1 MVHYQPTPVHSRGR
15 LHIREA
21 VCNSASA
28 LAREGLLQPRRQR
41 TISRPVEFHGFGFLT
56 GADVVL
62 RFLPDQEHAGIRF
75 QRVDLPGTK
84 PIPATLEHV
93 VPRQRRTAIS
103 NGEATVELIEHVMA
117 ALAGLQI
124 DNCLVQLNAPEAPGA
139 DGSSLG
145 FVQALLD
152 AGIVEQS
159 APRDVLVVRQP
170 NRASADG
177 NHMEI
182 SVGPIF
188 RRTLVI
194 SYELDYGTRSPIK
207 PQLLTFEFTPE
218 SFVTNLAFA
227 RTFVLETEVAALKA
241 QGYGS
246 RVTEK
251 DLLIFGEDGVV
262 GNELRATDE
271 CVRHKVLD
279 CIGDFALLGCDV
291 HGHFRAYRSGHNLN
305 HAICRQVLASQ
316 TSAQPLRKAA

>member
-1 MVHYQPTPVHSRGR
+1 MPECSSSGRKRSVTSAPVR
-15 LHIREA
+15 
-21 VCNSASA
+21 
-28 LAREGLLQPRRQR
+28 
-41 TISRPVEFHGFGFLT
+41 
-56 GADVVL
+56 
-62 RFLPDQEHAGIRF
+62 
-75 QRVDLPGTK
+75 K

-93 VPRQRRTAIS
+93 VTRQRRTAIS

-124 DNCLVQLNAPEAPGA
+124 DNCLVQLNATEAPGA

-145 FVQALLD
+145 FVYSLLE

-159 APRDVLVVRQP
+159 ASRDVLVIRQP
-170 NRASADG
+170 ARASDG

-182 SVGPIF
+182 SAGPVF

-194 SYELDYGTRSPIK
+194 SYELDYGPRSPIK
-207 PQLLTFEFTPE
+207 PQLLTFEFSPE
-218 SFVTNLAFA
+218 TFVANLAFA

-241 QGYGS
+241 QGYGT

-251 DLLIFGEDGVV
+251 DLLVFGTDGVI

-279 CIGDFALLGCDV
+279 CIGDFALLGCDI

-305 HAICRQVLASQ
+305 HAICRQVLAAQ
-316 TSAQPLRKAA
+316 TTAQSLRKAA

>member
-1 MVHYQPTPVHSRGR
+1 M
-15 LHIREA
+15 
-21 VCNSASA
+21 
-28 LAREGLLQPRRQR
+28 QPRRQR
-41 TISRPVEFHGFGFLT
+41 TIARPAEFHGFGFLT
-56 GADVVL
+56 GADVAL
-62 RFLPDQEHAGIRF
+62 RFLPDDEHAGIRF
-75 QRVDLPGTK
+75 QRVDLSGTN

-93 VPRQRRTAIS
+93 VARQRRTAIS

-145 FVQALLD
+145 FVHSLLE
-152 AGIVEQS
+152 AGIAEQT
-159 APRDVLVVRQP
+159 APRDVLVIRQP
-170 NRASADG
+170 SRSSASG
-177 NHMEI
+177 NHAEI
-182 SVGPIF
+182 TAGPVF

-194 SYELDYGTRSPIK
+194 SYELDYGPRSPIK
-207 PQLLTFEFTPE
+207 PQLLTFEFSPE
-218 SFVTNLAFA
+218 SFVANLAFA
-227 RTFVLETEVAALKA
+227 RTFVLESEVAALKA

-251 DLLIFGEDGVV
+251 DLLIFGSGGVI

-305 HAICRQVLASQ
+305 HAICRQVLAAQ
-316 TSAQPLRKAA
+316 TTTQSLRKAA